1 MKNTCK
7 YLDSLN
13 KYCHKPHQCCSIIL
27 HQAIKRE
34 TTGRLHIEIFFNVF
48 VLLIWKSYQ
57 KFKRLPP
64 VKTICFTN
72 GMYIKICFF
81 SIICKKIRN
90 TNNKN
95 YFVLFLISNQHFLSW
110 FDKDRW
116 ERIFDILS
124 TDRTTLLALGTILAT
139 GSIATGYENYAPFL
153 SFANPTRQNI
163 FQTFVFPQV
172 DFCNDWKH

>member
-34 TTGRLHIEIFFNVF
+34 TTGRLHIEFFFNVF

-64 VKTICFTN
+64 VKTICFIN

-81 SIICKKIRN
+81 DYMQENKKHKQQKLFCTLFNFKSTLFKLIRQG
-90 TNNKN
+90 
-95 YFVLFLISNQHFLSW
+95 S
-110 FDKDRW
+110 
-116 ERIFDILS
+116 
-124 TDRTTLLALGTILAT
+124 LGTYLWYT
-139 GSIATGYENYAPFL
+139 FY
-153 SFANPTRQNI
+153 RQDNASGPGHNSRNRQYRHRVRKLCTI
-163 FQTFVFPQV
+163 S
-172 DFCNDWKH
+172 